1 MADLAAI
8 RNALAATIQAN
19 TTPQLT
25 SFGYN
30 QSQVNPPMCYVV
42 PQPGQSIVFDTLD
55 QGPVGVGGVTYH
67 LRVVLVVSGVDDQS
81 SQANLDAMLSTNE
94 PGSVINAIMMN
105 DRLGGAADF
114 AVVTTSHGYGLR
126 FIGDIQY
133 LCADVLV
140 SVAASIP

>member
-1 MADLAAI
+1 MADLATI

-19 TTPQLT
+19 TTPALV
-25 SFGYN
+25 SFGYQ

-42 PQPGQSIVFDTLD
+42 PQPGQAIVFDTLD
-55 QGPVGVGGVTYH
+55 QGAMGVGGVTYH
-67 LRVVLVVSGVDDQS
+67 LRVVLVVSPVDDAA
-81 SQANLDAMLSTNE
+81 SQATLDAFLSTNE

-126 FIGDIQY
+126 EIAGQPY
-133 LCADVLV
+133 LCADLLV